1 MTPEQV
7 FGKLNKD
14 IKGLTSGVAS
24 ASVSGSSI
32 IFTMNDGS
40 TQTITF
46 PQPKDG
52 ASIVAVSTNENNQ
65 FVFSM
70 SDGTEIVGGEVPASS
85 GVSKE
90 YVDSELSK
98 KANNSDIPTK
108 VSGLQNDSN
117 YQTDTDVATALT
129 PYAKSADVTK
139 EITNKVAEI
148 VADAPEDFNTLKE
161 MSDWIS
167 NHENDA
173 SAMNSA
179 ISDNK
184 TSITALQTGKAD
196 KSEIPTTVAELT
208 DSADYAKKTDL
219 HSHDNKSVLDGITS
233 DKVTAWDNKS
243 EFSGSYNDLNDKPTI
258 DAELSNT
265 SENAIQNKV
274 VTKEINKLYSDI
286 SFNDHDTAKSGTS
299 FTDAEDGNMIVT
311 DWTKNLFNPMLKT
324 HERYGVTCTQNVDTN
339 GNPDGTYT
347 LNGTS
352 TKDRWI
358 SFGYITL
365 KPGKYK
371 FIATENNVRVNNLSV
386 SLNSTVIAMSG
397 EIFTVQSKGVYDIG
411 LSTFDKTFNNVLIK
425 PMLTTDLS
433 ATYDDFVPY
442 GGYEIKSCGKN
453 LLNPND
459 YIDGRNIKNDFD
471 TLYAV
476 NTNVDNRIWSY
487 EESNYYFKAKT
498 QNMTLIIDVVESFNQ
513 GGFGVFSEDGI
524 VIYNKFSVGFPNTG
538 IHKYVLNVEPE
549 KMYGIMLKL
558 YSAKVKISLYNSD
571 ETEYEPY
578 TGETITVTNDTK
590 SPAFG
595 LKSHKGITNIISPG
609 NVEVTYA
616 KSDSG
621 KAILDMSENK
631 LDKSKVAD
639 VNWTSVDISSVDEN
653 TNAGATINYCIK
665 NGICYMSILNI
676 GFKTASQAI
685 ILGDNSIPKPSSD
698 YCWCPLV
705 CVADPSYSVLIH
717 PNLSGGLEHR
727 VVGLTNQVYSG
738 LFSYPVAES

>member
-148 VADAPEDFNTLKE
+148 IADAPEDFNTLKE

-184 TSITALQTGKAD
+184 TAIASLQTGKAD
-196 KSEIPTTVAELT
+196 KTEIPTTVAELT
-208 DSADYAKKTDL
+208 DSADYAKTADIPTTLPANGGNSDTVNNHTVKSDVPVDAKFTDTIY
-219 HSHDNKSVLDGITS
+219 DDTEVKEGIT
-233 DKVTAWDNKS
+233 N
-243 EFSGSYNDLNDKPTI
+243 LN
-258 DAELSNT
+258 SNLGV
-265 SENAIQNKV
+265 IGKC
-274 VTKEINKLYSDI
+274 
-286 SFNDHDTAKSGTS
+286 
-299 FTDAEDGNMIVT
+299 
-311 DWTKNLFNPMLKT
+311 KNLFNSTLKT
-324 HERYGVTCTQNVDTN
+324 NALYGVTCTNN
-339 GNPDGTYT
+339 GDGTYT

-358 SFGYITL
+358 SFGYMTL

-371 FIATENNVRVNNLSV
+371 FIATKNNVEVNNLSV
-386 SLNSTVIAMSG
+386 SLNSIAIAKSG
-397 EIFTVQSKGVYDIG
+397 EIFTIQSKSVCDIG
-411 LSTFDKTFNNVLIK
+411 LSTFNKTFDNVIIK
-425 PMLTTDLS
+425 PMITTNLN

-442 GGYEIKSCGKN
+442 TGDGKTLASDVAEIKKDLGGLTFSASGT
-453 LLNPND
+453 
-459 YIDGRNIKNDFD
+459 
-471 TLYAV
+471 TL
-476 NTNVDNRIWSY
+476 
-487 EESNYYFKAKT
+487 
-498 QNMTLIIDVVESFNQ
+498 
-513 GGFGVFSEDGI
+513 
-524 VIYNKFSVGFPNTG
+524 
-538 IHKYVLNVEPE
+538 
-549 KMYGIMLKL
+549 
-558 YSAKVKISLYNSD
+558 
-571 ETEYEPY
+571 
-578 TGETITVTNDTK
+578 TITDGTNT
-590 SPAFG
+590 
-595 LKSHKGITNIISPG
+595 
-609 NVEVTYA
+609 
-616 KSDSG
+616 
-621 KAILDMSENK
+621 
-631 LDKSKVAD
+631 
-639 VNWTSVDISSVDEN
+639 WTL
-653 TNAGATINYCIK
+653 GA
-665 NGICYMSILNI
+665 
-676 GFKTASQAI
+676 
-685 ILGDNSIPKPSSD
+685 NS
-698 YCWCPLV
+698 
-705 CVADPSYSVLIH
+705 
-717 PNLSGGLEHR
+717 
-727 VVGLTNQVYSG
+727 
-738 LFSYPVAES
+738 

>member
-148 VADAPEDFNTLKE
+148 IADAPEDFNTLKE

-184 TSITALQTGKAD
+184 TAITALQTGKAD
-196 KSEIPTTVAELT
+196 KSEIPTELPANGGNADTVNGHTVGIDVPENAVFT
-208 DSADYAKKTDL
+208 DTVYDDTEVKESIEKVNSNL
-219 HSHDNKSVLDGITS
+219 SVLGKCKNLLTYDNINTTKDGITYTKR
-233 DKVTAWDNKS
+233 DDGTILVNGTATKDTYIFLLYNVDINSLLGYKLVGCPSGGS
-243 EFSGSYNDLNDKPTI
+243 ETTYGLHFD
-258 DAELSNT
+258 
-265 SENAIQNKV
+265 NAISPYNHYARDYGNGEV
-274 VTKEINKLYSDI
+274 ITKTQGNNGSLYINI
-286 SFNDHDTAKSGTS
+286 
-299 FTDAEDGNMIVT
+299 
-311 DWTKNLFNPMLKT
+311 
-324 HERYGVTCTQNVDTN
+324 TN
-339 GNPDGTYT
+339 GTT
-347 LNGTS
+347 C
-352 TKDRWI
+352 
-358 SFGYITL
+358 
-365 KPGKYK
+365 
-371 FIATENNVRVNNLSV
+371 NNIV
-386 SLNSTVIAMSG
+386 
-397 EIFTVQSKGVYDIG
+397 F
-411 LSTFDKTFNNVLIK
+411 K
-425 PMLTTDLS
+425 PMICKNTN

-442 GGYEIKSCGKN
+442 TG
-453 LLNPND
+453 
-459 YIDGRNIKNDFD
+459 DGD
-471 TLYAV
+471 TLTA
-476 NTNVDNRIWSY
+476 
-487 EESNYYFKAKT
+487 
-498 QNMTLIIDVVESFNQ
+498 DVAE
-513 GGFGVFSEDGI
+513 
-524 VIYNKFSVGFPNTG
+524 
-538 IHKYVLNVEPE
+538 
-549 KMYGIMLKL
+549 LK
-558 YSAKVKISLYNSD
+558 N
-571 ETEYEPY
+571 
-578 TGETITVTNDTK
+578 
-590 SPAFG
+590 
-595 LKSHKGITNIISPG
+595 
-609 NVEVTYA
+609 
-616 KSDSG
+616 G
-621 KAILDMSENK
+621 KA
-631 LDKSKVAD
+631 DKSKVSD

-717 PNLSGGLEHR
+717 PNLSGGLEHN

>member
-148 VADAPEDFNTLKE
+148 IADAPEDFNTLKE

-184 TSITALQTGKAD
+184 TAITALQTGKAD
-196 KSEIPTTVAELT
+196 KSEIPTELPANGGNASTVNGHTVNSDVPENAKFT
-208 DSADYAKKTDL
+208 DTIYDDTEVKGSITEVNSNLDGLEFGEIAGGKNLFESRYDGYYDDTGVINKTTGYECGDIIPFEGKVIYISTDKVYSSL
-219 HSHDNKSVLDGITS
+219 HSGRGAWAGIACYDSNKKYIPNSFLSIYMENKLKKAVSNLADGT
-233 DKVTAWDNKS
+233 KYV
-243 EFSGSYNDLNDKPTI
+243 G
-258 DAELSNT
+258 LSNT
-265 SENAIQNKV
+265 NGVNVCFSITEIDYVPYIPSVKMIAEEVSTQNESLSVIGKC
-274 VTKEINKLYSDI
+274 
-286 SFNDHDTAKSGTS
+286 
-299 FTDAEDGNMIVT
+299 
-311 DWTKNLFNPMLKT
+311 KNLLNPTLQT
-324 HERYGVTCTQNVDTN
+324 TTSNGVTCTRKVDAN

-347 LNGTS
+347 LNGT
-352 TKDRWI
+352 
-358 SFGYITL
+358 
-365 KPGKYK
+365 
-371 FIATENNVRVNNLSV
+371 ATENVTFHLNVIKMENGTTIKVLGTISGQNAWIGADKFTGGTWKGAINSVDGTNSIGVFDCERLDVYIRLVKGRTANN
-386 SLNSTVIAMSG
+386 
-397 EIFTVQSKGVYDIG
+397 EI
-411 LSTFDKTFNNVLIK
+411 IK
-425 PMLTTDLS
+425 PMITTNLN

-442 GGYEIKSCGKN
+442 TG
-453 LLNPND
+453 
-459 YIDGRNIKNDFD
+459 DGETLASDVAEIKNDLGGLSFSASGT
-471 TLYAV
+471 TL
-476 NTNVDNRIWSY
+476 
-487 EESNYYFKAKT
+487 
-498 QNMTLIIDVVESFNQ
+498 
-513 GGFGVFSEDGI
+513 
-524 VIYNKFSVGFPNTG
+524 
-538 IHKYVLNVEPE
+538 
-549 KMYGIMLKL
+549 
-558 YSAKVKISLYNSD
+558 
-571 ETEYEPY
+571 
-578 TGETITVTNDTK
+578 TITDGTNT
-590 SPAFG
+590 
-595 LKSHKGITNIISPG
+595 
-609 NVEVTYA
+609 
-616 KSDSG
+616 
-621 KAILDMSENK
+621 
-631 LDKSKVAD
+631 
-639 VNWTSVDISSVDEN
+639 WTLE
-653 TNAGATINYCIK
+653 A
-665 NGICYMSILNI
+665 
-676 GFKTASQAI
+676 
-685 ILGDNSIPKPSSD
+685 NS
-698 YCWCPLV
+698 
-705 CVADPSYSVLIH
+705 
-717 PNLSGGLEHR
+717 
-727 VVGLTNQVYSG
+727 
-738 LFSYPVAES
+738 